1 MDGIM
6 KLITDAD
13 EHYRSFRTA
22 KVGLDTDAFDSL
34 HYDERPALAQKVRN
48 KLAETN
54 KSGGNIVGVRRD
66 KDIRPIFSYFL
77 DGTRHIYK
85 VDDIGIS
92 NKIYPVLAGQIIVG
106 CCHRDNSRRDAFA
119 TEKLVR
125 KLVLALPQNFAYDES
140 SEAEELKFCKKKTE
154 EVNEALRRTRYAS
167 STGLRLD
174 KILLYETDQKGERDQ
189 QAPQDIGR
197 DTYKDRGTAAIQTE
211 MMDDEQELVHQLC
224 AKNLLDASNYLIK
237 DGSLQYRA
245 NRDHPLVKMNY
256 EHVVGVSK
264 NFNPESLSALD
275 KDISRTIAQLR
286 PYERTRAYRYCCN
299 DSDEDM
305 QYAVWYLRLRDNWR
319 RSGTISDVVK
329 CEMVLTGDEIS
340 SDTVD
345 MISQNLL
352 NEAYPVCHGRDTR
365 WERHLYPVFLTESYC
380 KSKYLNEEV
389 IFKIF

>member
-6 KLITDAD
+6 KLIERGDPQ
-13 EHYRSFRTA
+13 HYRSFHTA
-22 KVGLDTDAFDSL
+22 KVSLDSDAFDSL
-34 HYDERPALAQKVRN
+34 HYDEQPALARNVRN
-48 KLAETN
+48 NLAETD
-54 KSGGNIVGVRRD
+54 KSGGKVVGVRRD

-92 NKIYPVLAGQIIVG
+92 NKVYPVLAGQIIVG
-106 CCHRDNSRRDAFA
+106 CCHRDNTRRDSFA
-119 TEKLVR
+119 PEKLVR
-125 KLVLALPQNFAYDES
+125 KLVLALPQNFAYDED
-140 SEAEELKFCKKKTE
+140 SEAEELKFCKKKAE
-154 EVNEALRRTRYAS
+154 EVNQALRGTRFAS
-167 STGLRLD
+167 STDLHLD
-174 KILLYETDQKGERDQ
+174 KILLYKTDQ
-189 QAPQDIGR
+189 QDIGR

-211 MMDDEQELVHQLC
+211 MMNDEQWLVRQLC
-224 AKNLLDASNYLIK
+224 EKNLLDASNYLIK

-245 NRDHPLVKMNY
+245 NRDHPLVKKNY

-275 KDISRTIAQLR
+275 KNISRTIANLR
-286 PYERTRAYRYCCN
+286 PCERTRAYRYCDN
-299 DSDEDM
+299 RDGTM
-305 QYAVWYLRLRDNWR
+305 QYAVWYLRLRDNEH

-329 CEMVLTGDEIS
+329 CEMVMTGNEIA

-380 KSKYLNEEV
+380 KSKYLNKEV
-389 IFKIF
+389 IFKLF